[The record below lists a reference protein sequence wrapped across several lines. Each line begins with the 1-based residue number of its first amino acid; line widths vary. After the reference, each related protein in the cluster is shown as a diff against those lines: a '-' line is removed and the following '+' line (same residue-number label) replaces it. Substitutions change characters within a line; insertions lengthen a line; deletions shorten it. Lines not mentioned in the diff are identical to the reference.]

1 MAFRQV
7 FPGARRALSATPVGD
22 LTPAEIRSTVA
33 AWSATHLR
41 PARAAAL
48 KAAAVPPP
56 AAGSASPPS
65 SSTGLPTSLWRD
77 LGGLGVLGITA
88 PPSVGGLGL
97 GYAHHVAA
105 MEALSRGWPAAGL
118 SYGAHSNLCVNQ
130 LVRHASA
137 SASAAYLPSL
147 VDGSAVGGLA
157 MSEPGAGSDVL
168 GMTTSAVRGARASD
182 GAAGWILN
190 GAKAW
195 CTNAP
200 LADVLVVYAVTHP
213 EAATK
218 GGRLTAFVVE
228 TASPGLSVGP
238 PLAKIGMTA
247 SPTAD
252 VILEDVWV
260 PESAV
265 LGTPGEGVAVLMS
278 GLNSERL
285 VLAAGPLGIM
295 EAALDVVVPYVRERT
310 QFGAP
315 IGSFGLMRG
324 KVADMITATAVTR
337 AHVYAVAAQMDVEG
351 EEGAAV
357 QGGDG
362 RGGGR
367 ADGDGDGGGGGRRRR
382 RMNMEAASVILAA
395 AEAAVAVTGEAVQAL
410 GGNGYCIEY
419 GVGGLG
425 ADAKL
430 YTIGAGTSE
439 IRRTLVGKAGGDD
452 AVWGR

>member
-1 MAFRQV
+1 MAARRLL
-7 FPGARRALSATPVGD
+7 PGVRRALSSATSPAGD
-22 LTPAEIRSTVA
+22 LSPAEIRSTVS
-33 AWSATHLR
+33 AWAATHLR
-41 PARAAAL
+41 PAREAAL
-48 KAAAVPPP
+48 KAAAAPPP
-56 AAGSASPPS
+56 PSGAPPPS
-65 SSTGLPTSLWRD
+65 TALPALMWRE

-88 PPSVGGLGL
+88 PPAVGGLGL

-137 SASAAYLPSL
+137 TATAAYLPSL

-168 GMTTSAVRGARASD
+168 GMTTSAVRGARPSD
-182 GAAGWILN
+182 GAAGWVLN

-252 VILEDVWV
+252 VVLEDVWV
-260 PESAV
+260 PESSV
-265 LGTPGEGVAVLMS
+265 LGAPGEGAAVLMS

-310 QFGAP
+310 QFGSP

-324 KVADMITATAVTR
+324 KVADMVTATAVTR
-337 AHVYAVAAQMDVEG
+337 AHVYAVANQMDAEG

-357 QGGDG
+357 RGGGGGGGDDGDG
-362 RGGGR
+362 RGG
-367 ADGDGDGGGGGRRRR
+367 RRR
-382 RMNMEAASVILAA
+382 RMNVEAASVILAA

-410 GGNGYCIEY
+410 GGNGYCVEY
-419 GVGGLG
+419 GVGGLW

-439 IRRTLVGKAGGDD
+439 IRRTLVGKAVVGGKGEGGDD

>member
-1 MAFRQV
+1 MC
-7 FPGARRALSATPVGD
+7 
-22 LTPAEIRSTVA
+22 
-33 AWSATHLR
+33 
-41 PARAAAL
+41 
-48 KAAAVPPP
+48 
-56 AAGSASPPS
+56 S
-65 SSTGLPTSLWRD
+65 SD
-77 LGGLGVLGITA
+77 LGVLGITA

-130 LVRHASA
+130 LVRHASSTA
-137 SASAAYLPSL
+137 AAAYLPSL

-168 GMTTSAVRGARASD
+168 GMTTSAVRAARGSD
-182 GAAGWILN
+182 GAAGWVLN

-213 EAATK
+213 AAATK

-252 VILEDVWV
+252 VVLEDVWV

-265 LGTPGEGVAVLMS
+265 LGAPGDGVAVLMS

-295 EAALDVVVPYVRERT
+295 EAALDVVVPYVRERS
-310 QFGAP
+310 QFGSP

-324 KVADMITATAVTR
+324 KVADMVTATAVTR
-337 AHVYAVAAQMDVEG
+337 AHVYAVAAQMDAEG
-351 EEGAAV
+351 EESAAV
-357 QGGDG
+357 QGGAGGGRGTDSDGDSGQSVDG
-362 RGGGR
+362 RGE
-367 ADGDGDGGGGGRRRR
+367 GDGRRRR
-382 RMNMEAASVILAA
+382 RMNVEAASVILAA
-395 AEAAVAVTGEAVQAL
+395 AEAAVTVTGEAVQAL
-410 GGNGYCIEY
+410 GGNGYCVEY
-419 GVGGLG
+419 GVGGLW

-439 IRRTLVGKAGGDD
+439 IRRTLVGKAVVGGEGEGGDD